1 MQRVKR
7 VALYLRVSTDEQTTA
22 NQRRE
27 LEAVAAHKGWIVTK
41 VFEDVG
47 VSGAKGRDKRPGFDA
62 MLKAV
67 TRGEV
72 DLVAAWAVDR
82 LGRSLQHLIETLS
95 ELQAAKVGSL
105 PASAKPRH
113 IDTEQ
118 GWPCFKCWACSR
130 NSSGL

>member
-1 MQRVKR
+1 M
-7 VALYLRVSTDEQTTA
+7 STDEQTTA

-72 DLVAAWAVDR
+72 DLVAAWAV
-82 LGRSLQHLIETLS
+82 IF
-95 ELQAAKVGSL
+95 A
-105 PASAKPRH
+105 
-113 IDTEQ
+113 
-118 GWPCFKCWACSR
+118 
-130 NSSGL
+130 

>member
-47 VSGAKGRDKRPGFDA
+47 VSGAYGRDKRPGFDA
-62 MLKAV
+62 ML
-67 TRGEV
+67 
-72 DLVAAWAVDR
+72 
-82 LGRSLQHLIETLS
+82 
-95 ELQAAKVGSL
+95 
-105 PASAKPRH
+105 
-113 IDTEQ
+113 
-118 GWPCFKCWACSR
+118 
-130 NSSGL
+130 